1 MSGGKEF
8 PDRIPAQ
15 PSVEGLLDALKYDND
30 GLVTVVAQD
39 AGDGAV
45 LMVAFADRNAMR
57 KTLETGLMH
66 YYSRSRKK
74 MWLKGEE
81 SGHTQKV
88 VSLAV
93 DCDGDA
99 ILAKVRQTGGACH
112 LGFKSCFSFGIE
124 KDGQVATLGEK
135 LFDPAAVYKKH

>member
-1 MSGGKEF
+1 MSSGKDF

-15 PSVEGLLDALKYDND
+15 ASVEGLLDALKYDAD
-30 GLVTVVAQD
+30 GLLTVVSQD
-39 AGDGAV
+39 ADNGDV
-45 LMVAFADRNAMR
+45 LMVAFADRNAMK

-81 SGHTQKV
+81 SGHTQQV
-88 VSLAV
+88 VSLAA

-99 ILAKVRQTGGACH
+99 VLAKVRQTSGACH
-112 LGFKSCFSFGIE
+112 MGFRSCFSFKIGL
-124 KDGQVATLGEK
+124 DGTVTTIGAK
-135 LFDPAAVYKKH
+135 LFDPAAVYKKK

>member
-1 MSGGKEF
+1 MSSQDF
-8 PDRIPAQ
+8 PERLPAQ
-15 PSVEGLLDALKYDND
+15 PSRQGLLDALKYDAD
-30 GLVTVVAQD
+30 GLVSVIVQD
-39 AGDGAV
+39 ARTNAV
-45 LMVAFADRNAMR
+45 LMLAFANRLAVEQ
-57 KTLETGLMH
+57 TLESGLMH

-99 ILAKVRQTGGACH
+99 ILAKVEQTGGACH
-112 LGFKSCFSFGIE
+112 MGFRSCFAFQIDAAGRM
-124 KDGQVATLGEK
+124 QVIGEK
-135 LFDPAAVYKKH
+135 LFDPKTVYKKKG